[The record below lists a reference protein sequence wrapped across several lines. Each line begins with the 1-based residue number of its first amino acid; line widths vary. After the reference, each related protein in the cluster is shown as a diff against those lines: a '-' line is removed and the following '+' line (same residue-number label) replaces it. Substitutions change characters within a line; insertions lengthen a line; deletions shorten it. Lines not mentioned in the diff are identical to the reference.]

1 MKRDPY
7 KILGISPLSSGEEI
21 KRAYR
26 RMSKLYNPEENP
38 EMKKNEDK
46 IKIFKEAYNILS
58 DKERRR
64 EYDGSPYFS
73 FKKVRVSS
81 TARLSSDD
89 LSNNKMKFK
98 KSDSLLDRIKS
109 FFNTH
114 RRVEKL
120 SNYDPKAADMHF
132 SLGISLC
139 DKPKFIE
146 QSIEEFKKAIEYDPF
161 HLECLYNIG
170 IAYYKTGQF
179 DESIIYFKK
188 ILAIDK
194 TYKSALSMV
203 FLLDDNIYS

>member
-7 KILGISPLSSGEEI
+7 KILGISPLSSNEEI

-26 RMSKLYNPEENP
+26 KMLRIYNPEENP
-38 EMKKNEDK
+38 EMKKGEDK
-46 IKIFKEAYNILS
+46 IKICNDAYNILS
-58 DKERRR
+58 DKERKR
-64 EYDGSPYFS
+64 EYDSSPYFS

-81 TARLSSDD
+81 TSRLSSDEIPD
-89 LSNNKMKFK
+89 KKMKFQ

-114 RRVEKL
+114 RKVEKL

-179 DESIIYFKK
+179 DESLIYFKK

-194 TYKSALSMV
+194 SYKSALSMI
-203 FLLDDNIYS
+203 FLLDDNIYT